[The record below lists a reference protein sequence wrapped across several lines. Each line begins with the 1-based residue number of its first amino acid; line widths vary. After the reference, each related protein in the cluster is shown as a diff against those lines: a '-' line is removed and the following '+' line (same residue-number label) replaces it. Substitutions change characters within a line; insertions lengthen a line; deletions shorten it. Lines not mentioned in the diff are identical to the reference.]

1 MKFPFSLGLR
11 GRLILLLLAAF
22 AALFGLLVL
31 HAQDIHKEWL
41 RSIEKQLLTDAKLI
55 AARQQSI
62 AMQADAV
69 LNGLMLRPE
78 LRPGAAVDLCEQ
90 FLAEQLKQEPE
101 FNQIGKLLPDGELA
115 CAAAPASPPL
125 VRVNAADRHWFQ
137 AALQVREMVV
147 SDIQTSTTLGQPTFI
162 FTRAMVD
169 ATGRVAGVI
178 TLERDL
184 SWLHR
189 ELAAARLPEGSR
201 LMVIDQ
207 RGVVAQH
214 HSADPDSHIGR
225 NVDCPSAIAEI
236 VEKGGE
242 GILETT
248 DLDGLPLYIAYTPL
262 LDTSFG
268 QLHLLLISPV
278 TEMAAPVQRHMWA
291 YLAVVLV
298 VFVLMLLAVVWGGNR
313 MLISPLLRLS
323 RMALRIGVGEHGVR
337 SGLPHTDDEIGGLAR
352 TIDKMADSIEEQE
365 RRLDRANRA
374 LRVLSAGNRTLL
386 RAGSEQALTEDMCRV
401 IVEAGDYCQAWVGY
415 VESDQRVRLV
425 ASWGAREDFLDSLNV
440 TWDESAAGCG
450 PTGTAIRSGIAVA
463 CNNVERDQDYEPWR
477 ERARQYG
484 YASSLALPLMQDGIV
499 MGVLN
504 IYAVE
509 TDVFDKEVIE
519 LLTEAANDLA
529 YGIVMRRAAVE
540 HKRTE
545 TELQRLERQNT
556 LILASAGVGIFGL
569 DLEGR
574 VTFINPAAVE
584 MLQWPEEELVGQVM
598 HSLSHHTKADGM
610 PYPHEECLICTAYLH
625 GVVHRVTDEVF
636 WRKDGS
642 CFPVEYISTPL
653 RDGQGELTGAV
664 AY

>member
-1 MKFPFSLGLR
+1 
-11 GRLILLLLAAF
+11 
-22 AALFGLLVL
+22 
-31 HAQDIHKEWL
+31 
-41 RSIEKQLLTDAKLI
+41 
-55 AARQQSI
+55 
-62 AMQADAV
+62 
-69 LNGLMLRPE
+69 
-78 LRPGAAVDLCEQ
+78 
-90 FLAEQLKQEPE
+90 
-101 FNQIGKLLPDGELA
+101 
-115 CAAAPASPPL
+115 
-125 VRVNAADRHWFQ
+125 
-137 AALQVREMVV
+137 
-147 SDIQTSTTLGQPTFI
+147 
-162 FTRAMVD
+162 
-169 ATGRVAGVI
+169 
-178 TLERDL
+178 
-184 SWLHR
+184 
-189 ELAAARLPEGSR
+189 
-201 LMVIDQ
+201 
-207 RGVVAQH
+207 
-214 HSADPDSHIGR
+214 
-225 NVDCPSAIAEI
+225 
-236 VEKGGE
+236 
-242 GILETT
+242 
-248 DLDGLPLYIAYTPL
+248 
-262 LDTSFG
+262 
-268 QLHLLLISPV
+268 
-278 TEMAAPVQRHMWA
+278 
-291 YLAVVLV
+291 
-298 VFVLMLLAVVWGGNR
+298 
-313 MLISPLLRLS
+313 
-323 RMALRIGVGEHGVR
+323 
-337 SGLPHTDDEIGGLAR
+337 
-352 TIDKMADSIEEQE
+352 MADSIEEQE

-386 RAGSEQALTEDMCRV
+386 RAGSEQELTEDMCRV

-415 VESDQRVRLV
+415 VESDQRVQLV
-425 ASWGAREDFLDSLNV
+425 ASWGARADFLDSLNV

-598 HSLSHHTKADGM
+598 HSLSHHTKADGT
-610 PYPHEECLICTAYLH
+610 PYPREECLICTSYLH
-625 GVVHRVTDEVF
+625 GVVHRVADEMF

-642 CFPVEYISTPL
+642 SFPVEYISTPL
-653 RDGQGELTGAV
+653 RDEKGELAGAV
-664 AY
+664 ASFRDITTRRQAELALLES